1 MCFEPVK
8 VCPAD
13 IDQLVKTSAKPMTDC
28 SKTQPSPWPLTKDKG
43 LTMFLDKISCMH
55 ETSAGI
61 PSTYSVAGGPQIRTA
76 YLHLSRMGPF
86 QPQSHDIKAVLGMI
100 KSMVSD
106 ASTVSQMTS
115 LLNRF

>member
-61 PSTYSVAGGPQIRTA
+61 PSTYSVAGGPQIRRA